1 MKKIINFFFFSI
13 HHKNFSKI
21 DGECNQTPLINTPI
35 LLLLK
40 KKKNCIMKIWI
51 KKNYVW
57 PPKLN
62 NNHFKLKVGLKNLK
76 NK

>member
-1 MKKIINFFFFSI
+1 MKF
-13 HHKNFSKI
+13 
-21 DGECNQTPLINTPI
+21 
-35 LLLLK
+35 
-40 KKKNCIMKIWI
+40 WI
-51 KKNYVW
+51 KKKDVW